1 MSDSKRHQVRFRCPE
16 CDRGLRVP
24 EQVIGRIIACPFCR
38 TRFATS
44 FEADSP
50 PPGNYPEKP
59 DGCGSELSQIGA
71 TTPKRWLPTRDQVTG
86 AISSAATRTADAA
99 TKTARKA
106 AAAATPLTQ
115 VVTGIASTLLP
126 GAGEVMSGKTASGF
140 ATMAAFLG
148 VTAAAT
154 AATGGAWIA
163 APIAISVFSATRG
176 AKAGRELGNQWKE
189 SLTDAANAQ
198 EIDRISAEVKR
209 QAEAMSPEEFE
220 RLMLEREQAELNRI
234 ESQPAPPRR
243 VLLTR
248 VEK

>member
-1 MSDSKRHQVRFRCPE
+1 MSEQKRHQVRFRCPE

-38 TRFATS
+38 NRFATS
-44 FEADSP
+44 FEEHVATVPNHPEGPDS
-50 PPGNYPEKP
+50 
-59 DGCGSELSQIGA
+59 SA
-71 TTPKRWLPTRDQVTG
+71 TDLARVPSAKRWLPTRDQVSG
-86 AISSAATRTADAA
+86 AISKAATSTAAAA
-99 TKTARKA
+99 TNTARKA

-198 EIDRISAEVKR
+198 EIDRIAAEVKR

-220 RLMLEREQAELNRI
+220 RLMLEREQAELGRL
-234 ESQPAPPRR
+234 ESEQEPPRKVRLVR
-243 VLLTR
+243 VGN
-248 VEK
+248 K